1 MRPTWLP
8 AEASKHVPSG
18 YLTNASHY
26 GLTREAAA
34 AVAGLASVAMTDD
47 VDALAEALKAK
58 SVEGTLARHTA
69 EFACSLLAMA
79 KAHERPDPD
88 GTFNAGPGVERK
100 SWLSE
105 RMLFD
110 AGRPGAERKPSLAER
125 MPAYVRRATVDCAL
139 SAGWVCIATLATV
152 DPGAPQSVK
161 VAVASPS
168 LPARKQ
174 SGHRRERQASSK

>member
-1 MRPTWLP
+1 M
-8 AEASKHVPSG
+8 ASDLTHVPSG

-34 AVAGLASVAMTDD
+34 AVAGLASVVMTDD
-47 VDALAEALKAK
+47 VGALAGALKAK
-58 SVEGTLARHTA
+58 GVEATLARHTA

-79 KAHERPDPD
+79 KAHERGPDPD
-88 GTFNAGPGVERK
+88 SAAGMPGIERR

-105 RMLFD
+105 RMLIG
-110 AGRPGAERKPSLAER
+110 AGMPGAERKPLLAER

-152 DPGAPQSVK
+152 DPVRWRTICYALSDTFALKLKTLEAMTLQSLHRARSSVGA
-161 VAVASPS
+161 
-168 LPARKQ
+168 
-174 SGHRRERQASSK
+174 